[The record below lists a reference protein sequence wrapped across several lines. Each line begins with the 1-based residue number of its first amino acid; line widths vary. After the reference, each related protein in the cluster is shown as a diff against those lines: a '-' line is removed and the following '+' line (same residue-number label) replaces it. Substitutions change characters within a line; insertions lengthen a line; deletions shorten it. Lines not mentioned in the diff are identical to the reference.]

1 MTLREIFGS
10 GGFSDSDI
18 DKLVY
23 SRDAGDLEGEAL
35 AVVWPRDVKQI
46 HALVGYAK
54 RHDYNLVIRGA
65 GTSLQGGCV
74 PVKSIIVD
82 MSKMNKVL
90 EVGDDFIV
98 VQAGAVLD
106 ELNYRLADKIIPV
119 KPFNHAVC
127 TIGGMVAM
135 NCSGIDVSKG
145 KIGDYVLGVDVVD
158 GTGKYMKLK
167 NPTAKNFIGLEG
179 TTGIIAHVKLRI
191 VSKKELRSFSLYKF
205 NTLSSM
211 MEKVEKFRKKE
222 DVKSILFFDDLTSN
236 MLGFEEKNHIIVEF
250 ASDSGVIKDVKE
262 IESILDFKEVLY
274 YKLRQARFN
283 QIEDP
288 MITFD
293 KMAGFLYWLRKK
305 NVPVYGHLCLG
316 VVHPCFK
323 EFSKL
328 PTEMYELVETIKCE
342 NATDFGYG
350 FKRKQFLKGEKK
362 IKYKI
367 LKEQYDPKDILNRG
381 KVHE

>member
-1 MTLREIFGS
+1 MTLRSIFGE
-10 GGFSDSDI
+10 GGFSDSEI

-35 AVVWPRDVKQI
+35 AVVWPKDVKQL

-54 RHDYNLVIRGA
+54 RQEYNLVIRGA

-74 PVKSIIVD
+74 PVKSIVVD

-106 ELNYRLADKIIPV
+106 ELNHRLGDKIIPI

-135 NCSGIDVSKG
+135 NCRGMDVSKG
-145 KIGDYVLGVDVVD
+145 RMGDYVLGVDVVD

-179 TTGIIAHVKLRI
+179 TTGIIAHVKLKL
-191 VSKKELRSFSLYKF
+191 VSKREHRSFSIYSF

-211 MEKVEKFRKKE
+211 MEKVEKFRGRE
-222 DVKSILFFDDLTSN
+222 EVKSILFFDDLASS
-236 MLGFEEKNHIIVEF
+236 MLGFEEKNHIVVEF
-250 ASDSGVIKDVKE
+250 LGDKGVIKDVKE
-262 IESILDFKEVLY
+262 MEGILDFKEVLY
-274 YKLRQARFN
+274 HKLRKARYS

-288 MITFD
+288 KIKPD

-305 NVPVYGHLCLG
+305 GVPVYGHLCLG
-316 VVHPCFK
+316 IVHPCFK

-328 PTEMYELVETIKCE
+328 PTEMNELVETIKCE
-342 NATDFGYG
+342 NASDFGYG
-350 FKRKQFLKGEKK
+350 FKRKKFLKGEKK
-362 IKYKI
+362 VKHKI